1 MFVTLPSVIHV
12 TNQLLA
18 LEPSHFHTP
27 LNHWPPQKKWY
38 NSKSHWLSISLWLTR
53 DATMKQSGSSGWMFL
68 ARSQT
73 HKRVLNPTS
82 LTAWWFRNVMSTSSH
97 GGNVSFFA
105 EFMENLFRVSFF
117 HAVSSITGDFWEI
130 WEASTVGLGWQNPS
144 PNLSKEK
151 LWVVQTWF
159 QWHGHRPRISPGSRA
174 HLPPASILCLDLF
187 GSRSLKE
194 GYSFGRIAILP
205 EMFAS

>member
-1 MFVTLPSVIHV
+1 MTHEGCNNEAVRSLGVDVFIPLPNTQTRFEPNFPHCLIIQKSSEHQFTWRKCFIFCRVYGGYVPCFV
-12 TNQLLA
+12 
-18 LEPSHFHTP
+18 F
-27 LNHWPPQKKWY
+27 
-38 NSKSHWLSISLWLTR
+38 
-53 DATMKQSGSSGWMFL
+53 
-68 ARSQT
+68 QT
-73 HKRVLNPTS
+73 
-82 LTAWWFRNVMSTSSH
+82 
-97 GGNVSFFA
+97 
-105 EFMENLFRVSFF
+105 
-117 HAVSSITGDFWEI
+117 VSSITGDFWEI

-151 LWVVQTWF
+151 LWVFQTWF

-174 HLPPASILCLDLF
+174 HLPPASILCLDLL